1 MSRRMFEF
9 KCDSQHVTESLVE
22 LETQTLQCSV
32 CGETATRM
40 LSTPRIALNGWNM
53 HFPTAADRWARNHE
67 EAARV
72 AKSKSY
78 YGETSLK

>member
-1 MSRRMFEF
+1 MSRRIFEF
-9 KCDSQHVTESLVE
+9 KCEDNHVTESLVQ
-22 LETQTLQCSV
+22 LDVQSLQCSV
-32 CGETATRM
+32 CGKEAHRM

-53 HFPTAADRWARNHE
+53 HFPTAADKWARNHE

-78 YGETSLK
+78 FGETSLK